1 MTSRSADDRY
11 REARGLI
18 EDFIA
23 AWPGDPTSE
32 LLIAAQRYV
41 QTHCQHCGRALVGQA
56 RAQGDVICRTCQPRA
71 QQARPL
77 ASRPPLPLHSPTTP
91 APGPEETFEVARN
104 RWPEHVQ
111 PAVQACWDKPAIQA
125 LRASAAARNLTL
137 PLRGGGGKRGA
148 IGERQLALADP
159 QFQQLLVDAARADI
173 SVRTLAA
180 VLFGTTPGKASDDIA
195 RAIDA
200 CDPTARNNRRRD
212 G

>member
-77 ASRPPLPLHSPTTP
+77 ASRPPLPLHSPSTP

-104 RWPEHVQ
+104 R
-111 PAVQACWDKPAIQA
+111 
-125 LRASAAARNLTL
+125 
-137 PLRGGGGKRGA
+137 
-148 IGERQLALADP
+148 
-159 QFQQLLVDAARADI
+159 
-173 SVRTLAA
+173 
-180 VLFGTTPGKASDDIA
+180 
-195 RAIDA
+195 
-200 CDPTARNNRRRD
+200 
-212 G
+212 